1 MTREP
6 VFQEIAA
13 VSLRDRV
20 IAAVKDAF
28 FSGAIR
34 PGDPIVERN
43 LARQMKVGT
52 PTVREALI
60 ALQEQG
66 FLRRVANTGT
76 YVTKFSAEEVRDLFA
91 LRIELELLAF
101 QWAKA
106 RVTEADLARLEAIL
120 KRLVAAGESSDRRR
134 FWEIDFEF
142 HSACWRLSGN
152 KFLSEN
158 LERILMP
165 LSTFVV
171 LASGAP
177 LTTSMAKEHYA
188 FIDALR
194 NLNEPEFSMHIRKC
208 LTTIGFRWISTM
220 ATTYETR

>member
-1 MTREP
+1 MAGEP
-6 VFQEIAA
+6 VFQEIPAI
-13 VSLRDRV
+13 SLRDRV

-34 PGDPIVERN
+34 PGDPIVERT

-76 YVTKFSAEEVRDLFA
+76 YVTKFTAEEVRDLFA
-91 LRIELELLAF
+91 LRIEMELLAF

-106 RVTEADLARLEAIL
+106 RVTETDLAALEAIL
-120 KRLVAAGESSDRRR
+120 ARLVAAGESSDRRK

-142 HSACWRLSGN
+142 HYACWRLSGN
-152 KFLSEN
+152 KFLAEN

-171 LASGAP
+171 LASNAP
-177 LTTSMAKEHYA
+177 LTTAMAKEHYL
-188 FIDALR
+188 FTSALR
-194 NLNEPEFSMHIRKC
+194 DLNEPEFSIQIRKC
-208 LTTIGFRWISTM
+208 LTAIGFRWISTM
-220 ATTYETR
+220 AWTYESR

>member
-1 MTREP
+1 MSGDP

-66 FLRRVANTGT
+66 FLRRVANTGA
-76 YVTKFSAEEVRDLFA
+76 YVTKFSADEVRDLFA

-101 QWAKA
+101 NGP
-106 RVTEADLARLEAIL
+106 RR
-120 KRLVAAGESSDRRR
+120 ESQRPT
-134 FWEIDFEF
+134 WP
-142 HSACWRLSGN
+142 AW
-152 KFLSEN
+152 K
-158 LERILMP
+158 P
-165 LSTFVV
+165 
-171 LASGAP
+171 
-177 LTTSMAKEHYA
+177 Y
-188 FIDALR
+188 
-194 NLNEPEFSMHIRKC
+194 
-208 LTTIGFRWISTM
+208 
-220 ATTYETR
+220 